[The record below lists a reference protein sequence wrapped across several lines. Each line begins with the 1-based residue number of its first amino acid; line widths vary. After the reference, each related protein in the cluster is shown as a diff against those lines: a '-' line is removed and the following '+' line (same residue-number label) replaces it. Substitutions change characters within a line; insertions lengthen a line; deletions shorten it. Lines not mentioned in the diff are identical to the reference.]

1 MEAGD
6 IERAQELAAEAEA
19 ACSTE
24 PGRQLWL
31 LSSWLLS
38 SSEVN

>member
-6 IERAQELAAEAEA
+6 VERAQELAAEAEA

-24 PGRQLWL
+24 QGRQLWL